1 MDGHLWTPA
10 ISTGK
15 VARKIDQ
22 QAKVARKL
30 QLSDGAFGVAS
41 NESPCHHL
49 SPNALY
55 PVRMI
60 LSSISFKLVRRTPY
74 STPRSRT
81 FEFV

>member
-15 VARKIDQ
+15 VARKIDP

-41 NESPCHHL
+41 NESP
-49 SPNALY
+49 A
-55 PVRMI
+55 I
-60 LSSISFKLVRRTPY
+60 I
-74 STPRSRT
+74 
-81 FEFV
+81 

>member
-10 ISTGK
+10 ISAGK

-41 NESPCHHL
+41 NESP
-49 SPNALY
+49 A
-55 PVRMI
+55 I
-60 LSSISFKLVRRTPY
+60 I
-74 STPRSRT
+74 
-81 FEFV
+81 